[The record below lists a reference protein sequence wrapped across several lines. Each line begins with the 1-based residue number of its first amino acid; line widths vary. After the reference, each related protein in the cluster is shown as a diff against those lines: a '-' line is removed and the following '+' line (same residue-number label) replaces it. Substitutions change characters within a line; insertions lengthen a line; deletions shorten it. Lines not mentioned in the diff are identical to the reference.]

1 MWKYNDK
8 IIREGRSWVDSDGV
22 THPTSWGRW
31 TDEEKTAA
39 GLVWEDDPAPFDNRF
54 WWDADTPKGLDDVNE
69 VDENNNP
76 LVDEDGEQ
84 VVTLGLKSVWKNT
97 IKQQAA
103 GKLAPTDWMV
113 IKATEVADY
122 SVDQTT
128 LSYRASVRAASNTIE
143 ASIDGAADHA
153 AFVALFVWPTDADGN
168 ITGVAPIA
176 DWPEEL

>member
-1 MWKYNDK
+1 MWKYNDN

-22 THPTSWGRW
+22 THPTSWARW
-31 TDEEKTAA
+31 TDAEKTAA

-69 VDENNNP
+69 VDENGNP
-76 LVDEDGEQ
+76 LLDEDGEQ

-143 ASIDGAADHA
+143 AAIDGAADHT
-153 AFVALFVWPTDADGN
+153 AFVALFDTPVDAGGVPTGN
-168 ITGVAPIA
+168 APIA
-176 DWPEEL
+176 NWPDEL

>member
-31 TDEEKTAA
+31 TDAEKTAA

-76 LVDEDGEQ
+76 LLDEDGQ
-84 VVTLGLKSVWKNT
+84 QIVTLGLKSVWKNT

-122 SVDQTT
+122 TVPADITT
-128 LSYRASVRAASNTIE
+128 YRAAVRTASNAIE
-143 ASIDGAADHA
+143 AAIDGAADHA
-153 AFVALFVWPTDADGN
+153 AFLALFVWPTDADGN
-168 ITGVAPIA
+168 INGVAPIA